1 MTTIAGVAPLF
12 GPRCLQLIQ
21 ALNRCAVLVDRY
33 GQAPGN
39 PQIQY
44 ARASLLMD
52 ASAFHGACA
61 AKIFPEW
68 ADQIGPDVDSW
79 AAQMHAIGM
88 TWADPIVNLGWP
100 TATLQSDPYA
110 FANRMAQVAA
120 GAAQIWGV
128 GDAAPWNPDLAN
140 ADPPAQWV
148 QDVYYGVLDFC
159 RAIPIVGWL
168 VEALMWLCGGI
179 ASWFDTWEP
188 TVFATS
194 RPEISEPMIQAA
206 TQQIAAVRVSLESIL
221 EQAKGAGWSQ
231 SYQRSSAQVVESKKS
246 ISRAKPAATTSTKAS
261 TARTVAVVALGTGAA
276 LALVWVL
283 LA

>member
-1 MTTIAGVAPLF
+1 MTTTIAGVAPLL
-12 GPRCLQLIQ
+12 GPRTLQLIQ
-21 ALNRCAVLVDRY
+21 ALNRCTVLVDRY

-39 PQIQY
+39 PQIAY

-68 ADQIGPDVDSW
+68 ADRIAPDVESW
-79 AAQMHAIGM
+79 AAQMHAVGM
-88 TWADPIVNLGWP
+88 TWADPIVNLPWP
-100 TATLQSDPYA
+100 EATLQSDPYA
-110 FANRMAQVAA
+110 FATRGAQVAA
-120 GAAQIWGV
+120 AAAQIWGT
-128 GDAAPWNPDLAN
+128 GEPGAWQPELAN

-168 VEALMWLCGGI
+168 VEALFWLCGGI

-188 TVFATS
+188 TVFATT
-194 RPEISEPMIQAA
+194 RPEISTEMMLAA
-206 TQQIAAVRVSLESIL
+206 TQQIAAVRVSLDSVL
-221 EQAKGAGWSQ
+221 AQAKGAGWSQ
-231 SYQRSSAQVVESKKS
+231 SYQRGASQLVTSKAAGGSAPS
-246 ISRAKPAATTSTKAS
+246 AATSAKAS